1 MNEAALFLDGYVEF
15 AVENA
20 GRLAR
25 LSFEHVVITLWTLAI
40 ALPIA
45 VSLGTFITYYE
56 RAATAVLWAAG
67 VLLTIPAIALFG
79 VLVPVLGIGNPPT
92 IAALVAYAQ
101 LPVIRNTYIGLTRA
115 DDAAIEA
122 GTGLGMTRLERLRR
136 VRLPVALPVVM
147 AGIRNAVVILVGL
160 AAIGAFIGAGGLG
173 DYIFYGISAGDTA
186 MIVVTTVVLSALA
199 LAFDYAFAAVEESL
213 RLRNGEEI
221 DPTVLTRALGAVR
234 TQVQRVQ

>member
-1 MNEAALFLDGYVEF
+1 MNGGVFAAFFLEEF
-15 AVENA
+15 VGFALENA
-20 GRLAR
+20 DRMTRL
-25 LSFEHVVITLWTLAI
+25 FVEHVVITLWTLAI

-45 VSLGTFITYYE
+45 IGLGVFISYYE
-56 RAATAVLWAAG
+56 RAATPVLWLAS
-67 VLLTIPAIALFG
+67 VLLTIPAIAFFG
-79 VLVPVLGIGNPPT
+79 LLVPVLGIGNPPT

-115 DDAAIEA
+115 DAAAIEA
-122 GTGLGMTRLERLRR
+122 GTGLGMTRTERLKR

-173 DYIFYGISAGDTA
+173 HYIFYGITQGDTA
-186 MIVVTTVVLSALA
+186 MIVVTTIVLSALA
-199 LAFDYAFAAVEESL
+199 LAFDYGFGVVEEGL

-221 DPTVLTRALGAVR
+221 EPTIGTRTLNAVYTR
-234 TQVQRVQ
+234 IR